1 MKNGLRHWG
10 RNFLGYL
17 EDYCLQRER
26 RTKFTT
32 WSCFCIII
40 HIQNL
45 LLFSSKFLSTFAK
58 CFSFT
63 CSRNLGGRGQSSST
77 AFQVY
82 KVCESPHSPIS
93 PASNIRMF
101 HNLNSPV
108 LQNNRHTNVWA
119 STLPDVLAFPTAEW
133 MRKRL
138 LHGGRV
144 RWAFYVREGALVA
157 LICSKQNKSLSSGKQ
172 ILIFPSTYFRD
183 GWIP

>member
-17 EDYCLQRER
+17 EGYCLQRER

-45 LLFSSKFLSTFAK
+45 LLFSSKFLSPFAK

-63 CSRNLGGRGQSSST
+63 CNRNLGGGDRVPAQRSKCT
-77 AFQVY
+77 RYTNHLIPLYHQPAAF
-82 KVCESPHSPIS
+82 H
-93 PASNIRMF
+93 MF
-101 HNLNSPV
+101 NNLHIPV
-108 LQNNRHTNVWA
+108 LQNIGHTNVWA
-119 STLPDVLAFPTAEW
+119 STLPDVLAFQTAGW

-138 LHGGRV
+138 LQGGRV
-144 RWAFYVREGALVA
+144 GWAFYFREGALVA
-157 LICSKQNKSLSSGKQ
+157 LICSKQNRSPSSGK
-172 ILIFPSTYFRD
+172 
-183 GWIP
+183 